1 MNELRR
7 RTLLASVS
15 AAAGSA
21 LAGCTDLFGDD
32 MSETDDGTGEDST
45 QSGTAVET
53 ATQFVETLGNER
65 FEQAHDRTAP
75 DAQAQVAVGELE
87 QIWLG
92 YTAVGGEF
100 REVAE
105 TTETVASGFDAVDV
119 TMAFE
124 RSDHELQVLVTD
136 EFDVAGITFND
147 SYERPGYVDRDAIT
161 EQEATLETEECPLD
175 GTVTV
180 PADADP
186 DSVPG
191 VVLVHDSGPADR
203 NLGSV
208 ATRAFADLAEGLATE
223 GVATFRYDKRTY
235 ACPQE
240 IEPEDHT
247 LDAATVDDALLAVD
261 ELRSVEAIDEDRIV
275 VAGLGVGGLAVP
287 RIVDRDGDLAGGV
300 AMGAP
305 ARPFH
310 DVVLAHVEHQ
320 ATVGSHDWPAM
331 TNMYEKQADE
341 IDRVRD
347 GDYDEDDVLLDF
359 SGAFWESL
367 AEYDALETAR
377 ETDEPLYFLQGER
390 DFQASLEDDFGVWQ
404 SELDDRSE
412 TSFDSYD
419 GLNHLFMPVEGPGVA
434 FEYRVRNNVDP
445 QVVDDLTDW
454 IEAV

>member
-15 AAAGSA
+15 TAAVSA

-32 MSETDDGTGEDST
+32 MSEADDGTGGDST
-45 QSGTAVET
+45 QSGTVVET
-53 ATQFVETLGNER
+53 ATEFVEKLGNER
-65 FEQAHDRTAP
+65 FEQAYGRIAP

-100 REVAE
+100 HEVAE
-105 TTETVASGFDAVDV
+105 TAETVASGFDAVDV

-124 RSDHELQVLVTD
+124 RSKHELQVLVTD

-147 SYERPGYVDRDAIT
+147 SYERPGCVDRDAIT
-161 EQEATLETEECPLD
+161 EQEATLESGECSLE
-175 GTVTV
+175 GTVTF
-180 PADADP
+180 PTDADP
-186 DSVPG
+186 DSVPS

-208 ATRAFADLAEGLATE
+208 ATRAFTDLAEGLATG

-247 LDAATVDDALLAVD
+247 LDAAIVADALLAVD
-261 ELRSVEAIDEDRIV
+261 ELRSVEAVDDDSVV

-310 DVVLAHVEHQ
+310 DVVLAHLEHQ

-331 TNMYEKQADE
+331 TNTYEKQAGE

-359 SGAFWESL
+359 SGAFWEGL
-367 AEYDALETAR
+367 AEYDALEAAR
-377 ETDEPLYFLQGER
+377 EIDEPLYFLQGER
-390 DFQASLEDDFGVWQ
+390 DFQVSLEDDFGVWQ

-412 TSFDSYD
+412 TNFDSYD

-434 FEYRVRNNVDP
+434 FEYRVRNNVDS

-454 IEAV
+454 IETV